1 MVAYIPRL
9 DTKAMGWERSS
20 ALTGLFTKKLLENP
34 ATGARTY
41 LQRLVPSEGALP
53 PQVAH
58 YHQTFEELFVIQ
70 GRMSFDSE
78 TWLTPYSYCWHP
90 PGTVHGFK
98 SSVPE
103 ETWFISRV
111 GEPLQFTYVENPP
124 QKKPY
129 AVDGR
134 PPARSCAYHAAAQ
147 DLPGWEPVKNAG
159 GEVTA
164 SRYILSLDPETGAGS
179 FIQRYRPGWVSSET
193 HAFSDMAE
201 EIFVLEGAI
210 ECDDGRHLDAGCY
223 AATPANWPRR
233 RWRSPEGALAYV
245 TRLKESG

>member
-1 MVAYIPRL
+1 MTAYVPLL
-9 DTKAMGWERSS
+9 DTNAMAWERSS
-20 ALTGLFTKKLLENP
+20 VLTGLFTKKLLEN
-34 ATGARTY
+34 ASTGARTY

-58 YHQTFEELFVIQ
+58 YHQTFEELFVVQ

-78 TWLTPYSYCWHP
+78 LWLTPYSYCWHP

-129 AVDGR
+129 AVDGS
-134 PPARSCAYHAAAQ
+134 PPARSCAYHAVAQSAA
-147 DLPGWEPVKNAG
+147 GWEPIANAM

-164 SRYILSLDPETGAGS
+164 LSYVLSLDPQTGAGS
-179 FIQRYRPGWVSSET
+179 VMVRYQPGWVSTET
-193 HAFSDMAE
+193 NAYTELAE
-201 EIFVLEGAI
+201 EIFVLEGAL
-210 ECDDGRHLDAGCY
+210 ECDDGRVLSAGCY
-223 AATPANWPRR
+223 AATPADWPRR
-233 RWRSPEGALAYV
+233 RWRSANGALAYV
-245 TRLKESG
+245 TKLVEGG

>member
-1 MVAYIPRL
+1 MTAHIPLL
-9 DTKAMGWERSS
+9 DTNAMPWERST

-34 ATGARTY
+34 QTGARTY

-58 YHQTFEELFVIQ
+58 YHQTFEELFVVQ

-78 TWLTPYSYCWHP
+78 LWLTPYSYCWHP

-98 SSVPE
+98 SNVPE

-111 GEPLQFTYVENPP
+111 GEPLQFTYIENPP

-129 AVDGR
+129 AVNGS
-134 PPARSCAYHAAAQ
+134 PPPRACAYHAVAQSAAA
-147 DLPGWEPVKNAG
+147 WEPVRNVM

-164 SRYILSLDPETGAGS
+164 SRYVLSVDPNTGAGS
-179 FIQRYRPGWVSSET
+179 VMMRYQPGWVSTET
-193 HAFSDMAE
+193 NAYTDMAE
-201 EIFVLEGAI
+201 EIFVLEGAL
-210 ECDDGRHLDAGCY
+210 ECDDGRVLKAGCY

-233 RWRSPEGALAYV
+233 RWRSSNGALAYV
-245 TRLKESG
+245 TRLPESA

>member
-1 MVAYIPRL
+1 MVAYVPL
-9 DTKAMGWERSS
+9 VDTEAMPWERLSERV
-20 ALTGLFTKKLLENP
+20 GLFTKRLLEDP

-41 LQRLVPSEGALP
+41 LQRLVPSEGAMP

-58 YHQTFEELFVIQ
+58 YHQTFEELFVVR

-78 TWLTPYSYCWHP
+78 QWLTPYSYCWHP

-111 GEPLQFTYVENPP
+111 GEPLQFSFIENPP

-129 AVDGR
+129 ALDGN
-134 PPARSCAYHAAAQ
+134 PPPRACAYHAVAQ
-147 DLPGWEPVKNAG
+147 EADGWEPVVNSMD
-159 GEVTA
+159 EVTS
-164 SRYILSLDPETGAGS
+164 SRFALSVDPATGAGS
-179 FIQRYRPGWVSSET
+179 VLMKYNPGWVSTET
-193 HAFSDMAE
+193 DAYTAMGE
-201 EIFVLEGAI
+201 EIFVLEGAL
-210 ECDDGRHLDAGCY
+210 ECDDGRVLKAGCY

-233 RWRSPEGALAYV
+233 RWRSSKGALAYV
-245 TRLKESG
+245 TKLLPNA